1 MDFRICALVVLVLI
15 GAVLSAGCA
24 SSSNAPAVGL
34 QPRHGDEVVVA
45 GHYYRIGTPVV
56 LWTDP
61 GGYDAYRV
69 ERRFA
74 PWEEASWEATARAM
88 EAGKIE
94 FVSSNQQFVPNRFG
108 LRYARTATA
117 TYSPEQL
124 EQVRGG
130 GWDLPLLQQK
140 VDQFVIHY
148 DVCPTSEI
156 CFKVLHDMRGLS
168 VHFLLDVDGTIYQT
182 LDLKERA
189 WHAGIANDRSIG
201 IEIANMGSYATNQT
215 PAQLLRYYK
224 ADENGQI
231 RLTLPE
237 NLKKN
242 LKNPNASLTP
252 VRNELI
258 VGEVQ
263 GSTRRQYDF
272 TAEQYAALIKLTAAL
287 GDIFPQIKLDYPRDE
302 AGNLLTVVLT
312 PEQFVSYKGVLGH
325 LHVTNQ
331 KQDPGPAFQWD
342 YVLDN
347 ARKLLDQ
354 RRGRTGVPALTEPQA
369 AVQ

>member
-1 MDFRICALVVLVLI
+1 MDLRLYAIVLFILL
-15 GAVLSAGCA
+15 GSLLSLGC
-24 SSSNAPAVGL
+24 SSSPKATNVGL
-34 QPRHGDEVVVA
+34 QPRHGDEIVVA
-45 GHYYRIGTPVV
+45 GQYYRIGTPVV
-56 LWTDP
+56 LWSDQ

-88 EAGKIE
+88 EAGKID

-108 LRYARTATA
+108 LRFARTATA
-117 TYSPEQL
+117 VYSPEQL
-124 EQVRGG
+124 DQVRGG

-168 VHFLLDVDGTIYQT
+168 VHFMLDVDGTIYQT

-189 WHAGIANDRSIG
+189 WHAGISNDRSVG
-201 IEIANMGSYATNQT
+201 IEIANMGSYATGET

-224 ADENGQI
+224 ADESGQI
-231 RLTLPE
+231 RLTLPD
-237 NLKKN
+237 NLRKN
-242 LKNPNASLTP
+242 LRNPGASLTP

-263 GSTRRQYDF
+263 GTTRRQYDF

-287 GDIFPQIKLDYPRDE
+287 GDIFPQIKLDYPRGED
-302 AGNLLTVVLT
+302 GKLLPVALS
-312 PEQFVSYKGVLGH
+312 PEQFASYQGVLGH
-325 LHVTNQ
+325 WHVTDQ

-347 ARKLLDQ
+347 ARKMLDQ
-354 RRGRTGVPALTEPQA
+354 RRGRTGVPAMTEPQA